1 MTDDKFGFRAA
12 KDARPRE
19 TPRPEDLS
27 DFTPSEAHSP
37 DPQTEAE
44 ADRRAAELGF
54 SPRNAGTDPALD
66 EQAGGGHRR
75 RPPKEPATQLT
86 LHIPKRVATRF
97 AKYCDDNNFRSY
109 WSALEDLMDKAG
121 VPN

>member
-12 KDARPRE
+12 KDSTPRE
-19 TPRPEDLS
+19 APGPDDLS
-27 DFTPSEAHSP
+27 DFTPAEAHSP
-37 DPQTEAE
+37 DPQMEAE
-44 ADRRAAELGF
+44 ADRRAADLGF
-54 SPRNAGTDPALD
+54 SPRSAPDDTPPENHSRS
-66 EQAGGGHRR
+66 GHRR

-86 LHIPKRVATRF
+86 LHIPQRVATRF
-97 AKYCDDNNFRSY
+97 AKYTDDNNFRSY